1 MLMTIGEFA
10 KEASAILRTDGG
22 PSGRAK
28 VCELLKKVLSDK
40 EFVEKYIPE
49 STTERELL
57 YEDPVLKFCIF
68 AEHKSGAKTGAPHDL
83 GPSWAIYGQAAGV
96 TEMAEWEIVE
106 NAKDGKVGKI
116 RKVKSYPM
124 NPGSAFVFNEGVMH
138 SPSRTGPTRLVRF
151 EGMNLDALRAARP
164 KFEVVT

>member
-10 KEASAILRTDGG
+10 KEASALLRADPG
-22 PSGRAK
+22 PNGRAQ

-40 EFVEKYIPE
+40 AFVDKYIPE
-49 STTERELL
+49 NTAERELL
-57 YEDPVLKFCIF
+57 YEDPILKFCIF
-68 AEHKSGAKTGAPHDL
+68 AEQKTGAKTGAPHDH

-106 NAKDGKVGKI
+106 AAKDGKPGKI
-116 RKVKSYPM
+116 RKLRSYSM
-124 NPGSAFVFNEGVMH
+124 TPGTAYVYNEGLLH

-151 EGMNLDALRAARP
+151 EGMNLDALRASRP
-164 KFEVVT
+164 VFDVVS